1 MEDRKGLD
9 FAYGLAGGSYVP
21 AGNTLCDAGTKSAR
35 DVWGDLKIPFYLTSW
50 SDRYQN
56 ADRALDASPQVT
68 RIVGHWLGGAVALE
82 LAKNHPGRQLETETY
97 GAPVFSFSG
106 SARRH
111 RHYLDPVASLD
122 AGAQTTVPRAPTRT
136 RIRRSRPEKGATD

>member
-1 MEDRKGLD
+1 MDDRKGLG

-21 AGNTLCDAGTKSAR
+21 AGNTLCVAGTKSAR
-35 DVWGDLKIPFYLTSW
+35 DVWDDLKIPFYLTSW
-50 SDRYQN
+50 SDRYQE
-56 ADRALDASPQVT
+56 ADRVLDAWPLVT
-68 RIVGHWLGGAVALE
+68 RIVGHSLGGAAALE
-82 LAKNHPGRQLETETY
+82 LAKNHPERHLEAETD

-122 AGAQTTVPRAPTRT
+122 AGARTTVPQGPNPHSYQALAARKR
-136 RIRRSRPEKGATD
+136 GD

>member
-21 AGNTLCDAGTKSAR
+21 AGDTLYVAGTKSAR
-35 DVWGDLKIPFYLTSW
+35 DVWDDPKIPFCLTSW

-56 ADRALDASPQVT
+56 ADWALDASPQVT
-68 RIVGHWLGGAVALE
+68 RIVGHSLGGAVALK
-82 LAKNHPGRQLETETY
+82 LAKNHPWRQLETETY
-97 GAPVFSFSG
+97 GTPVFSFSG

-111 RHYLDPVASLD
+111 RHYLDPVAALD
-122 AGAQTTVPRAPTRT
+122 AGAQTTTPQGLSPHSYQALAARKR
-136 RIRRSRPEKGATD
+136 ATD

>member
-9 FAYGLAGGSYVP
+9 LAYSLNAGSYLP
-21 AGNTLCDAGTKSAR
+21 QGNTLYVAGTKSAR
-35 DVWGDLKIPFYLTSW
+35 DVWDDLKIPFYLTSW

-68 RIVGHWLGGAVALE
+68 RIVGHSLGGAVALE
-82 LAKNHPGRQLETETY
+82 LAKNHPERQLETETY

-106 SARRH
+106 SAHRH

-122 AGAQTTVPRAPTRT
+122 AGAQTTVPQGPNQHSSQTLAARK
-136 RIRRSRPEKGATD
+136 SGD